1 MALLLITKH
10 GIIQT
15 GPDATSIHS
24 LTCYTCKYLT
34 DANEHILWD
43 LPPDGQVSS
52 MVHHTAN
59 GLVDGLL
66 LHQVQSFTLQDS
78 WN

>member
-1 MALLLITKH
+1 MVLLGTVQ
-10 GIIQT
+10 GMIQT
-15 GPDATSIHS
+15 GPDATSRS

-52 MVHHTAN
+52 MVDHTTN

-66 LHQVQSFTLQDS
+66 LHQVQPFTLQDS
-78 WN
+78 